1 MRRQTPFLLLTLV
14 GVLALPIAADTLRL
28 NNGSE
33 LEGTFLGGDAR
44 TVRFLDS
51 AGNVQSH
58 SIGDIEGIRFGSGQA
73 SAPVAPQAPRAPRA
87 PAPPRAAAAPAPAR
101 AASGITIPAGMVVTV
116 RMIDSIDSDI
126 TGEGERFRASIDDP
140 IVVDNQVVIPRN
152 ADATVQVVR
161 VSQAGAVRGADEI
174 SLKLFD
180 ITVDGRSYELA
191 TNYAEVKSGGK
202 GKSTAKTTALT
213 TGVGAALGAI
223 FGGGKGAAVG
233 VGAGVGMGVGSGSG
247 VGVGTGVGTGVGV
260 GSGFGVG
267 WGVGTREGGAL
278 TWCVGVTVGK
288 GGSVPGRSNTVTQPT
303 APARIRTDSN
313 DIRKWVAEALVGSDR
328 LPPEGKVMP
337 VALPVG
343 RQACSEGA
351 AQR

>member
-1 MRRQTPFLLLTLV
+1 MRRQNPFLLLSLV
-14 GVLALPIAADTLRL
+14 GVLALPVAADTLRL

-58 SIGDIEGIRFGSGQA
+58 SIGDVEGIRFGSAQA
-73 SAPVAPQAPRAPRA
+73 SAPTAPRAPRAPRA
-87 PAPPRAAAAPAPAR
+87 PAPRRAAAAPQPAR
-101 AASGITIPAGMVVTV
+101 ASGITIPAGMVVTV
-116 RMIDSIDSDI
+116 RLIDSIDSDI
-126 TGEGERFRASIDDP
+126 TGEGERFRASVDDP

-161 VSQAGAVRGADEI
+161 VDQAGAVRGSDEV

-191 TNYAEVKSGGK
+191 TNYAEVKSKGK

-223 FGGGKGAAVG
+223 FGGGKGAALG
-233 VGAGVGMGVGSGSG
+233 AGAGAGAGVAVSASRGRRLRIPSE
-247 VGVGTGVGTGVGV
+247 
-260 GSGFGVG
+260 
-267 WGVGTREGGAL
+267 TRL
-278 TWCVGVTVGK
+278 DFVL
-288 GGSVPGRSNTVTQPT
+288 R
-303 APARIRTDSN
+303 AP
-313 DIRKWVAEALVGSDR
+313 
-328 LPPEGKVMP
+328 LPM
-337 VALPVG
+337 
-343 RQACSEGA
+343 
-351 AQR
+351 